1 MRFNVSPL
9 EREQAT
15 RRSGAWRTACG
26 WIRAP

>member
-15 RRSGAWRTACG
+15 CCSGARRTCG
-26 WIRAP
+26 WIPTP

>member
-15 RRSGAWRTACG
+15 CCSGAQRTACG
-26 WIRAP
+26 WISTP